1 MKTLYITLF
10 SLLLFACSE
19 KKEESTVVNENNAS
33 EIVEFTPEQLKQA
46 ELETS
51 PVQKKTIPFK
61 IHVNGTI
68 EVPPQNLVTISFP
81 LGGYL
86 KSTSLLPGM
95 KIKKGEVIAILEHPD
110 FINLQQDY
118 LVSKAKIEMLQ
129 KEYDRLKALNA
140 TKASSDKALEQAQA
154 ELLSEKIKLNSTGE
168 KLQLINVN
176 PQRLNENSISRS
188 VSLVSPINGYVSAV
202 NVNIG
207 KYVNPDDILFE
218 LVNPEDLHLSLTVFE
233 KDLKNIQIGQK
244 VKAYINGEENKI
256 YDAEIILIGK
266 KLGASRNVEVHCHF
280 LHDFQDLLP
289 GMFMNGEIEVNT
301 MESYF
306 VPEDAVVL
314 HSGKNYIFE
323 AISTS
328 KFEMIEVETGITH
341 DGITQILSSK
351 KSLEKLNVVQKNAYT
366 VYMKKENK
374 AEEE

>member
-46 ELETS
+46 ELETG

-323 AISTS
+323 AISTT

-351 KSLEKLNVVQKNAYT
+351 KSLEKLNVVKKNAYT